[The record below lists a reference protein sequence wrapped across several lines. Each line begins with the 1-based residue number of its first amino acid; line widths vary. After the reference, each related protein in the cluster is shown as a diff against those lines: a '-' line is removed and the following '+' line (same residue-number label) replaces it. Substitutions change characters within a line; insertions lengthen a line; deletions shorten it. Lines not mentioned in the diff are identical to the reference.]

1 MSRSARDSKAARRAV
16 ALALAAGMTL
26 FGLCLG
32 RGAAAAQASTRPVIA
47 RILFLLD
54 IGQARPETSDLITLK
69 PGDPYSFKVVRDS
82 VLQLFKS
89 GLFSDVR
96 VQKSGD
102 QDVTLTFLL
111 VRKLTVRSVKF
122 QAPPAIPTKNLEAG
136 LSALKPGMDFE
147 EDGVGRAESEIKES
161 LKQAGYFDSGVRTV
175 VERDPQAPAV
185 DLTFVLEPGR
195 MFRVDRL
202 VLSGDVRLPANDIR
216 KRLSN
221 REGQPF
227 VPAAM
232 ERDRAAL
239 EDYYRSLGYQQA
251 RVVLADSQFH
261 QAEGTVTLGLRL
273 EAGERVEVVVRGAKV
288 PLDLLTP
295 IWQERV
301 FEDWG
306 LAEGESRILS
316 YLRQKGYLFAIVSST
331 VERQGNALRAI
342 YDVEPGDKYHIR
354 SVVFE
359 GMLYFS
365 VKELQTSLGFQ
376 EGLFSLGG
384 IGGELVF
391 ALPQQI
397 ESLYRSQGFSRAGVN
412 LDFYRKGHTV
422 TAIFALNEGPQLR
435 INDVSIVGTTQVD
448 ASRLLGLIDSR
459 AGGPYFQPS
468 LQRDV
473 ETLRAFY
480 LNQGFRGT
488 KIDVAAT
495 KRTEEL
501 FSVVFSVEEGQ
512 QVRVEKIVITGEK
525 VTRRSTI
532 LRELKIREGDVA
544 RQDAILET
552 KRSLER
558 LGIFSE
564 VRLEEVPLGP
574 QSISLVI
581 NLREG
586 ERNYAGLGLGLETE
600 NAIQSAAVW
609 NNSLSPRITAEFIR
623 SNMFGDAAQLSLAGQ
638 FSLRVK
644 RGVVAFEQPHLFN
657 MILQNSVEALVEWE
671 QRTSYTFDRQGVSFN
686 AVKPIFKDMVLMATL
701 QYARTTLTALSI
713 APNAIDRQFSPYSKT
728 SLSVSLSRDRR
739 DDPFNPRR
747 GSFASVA
754 VEWAYPIFGVESDF
768 QKLFLKYQQYW
779 PLATRLNF
787 NALFRVGLGRG
798 LMPIHERFFA
808 GGSNSFRGEY
818 FDELGP
824 RDPVSGQPVG
834 GKLLALMN
842 FELTVPFLINLP
854 NLSWLLL
861 YDVGNVFASRSDFK
875 LSNIEHALGFG
886 FRYLTPLGPL
896 RFEVGLNLNPPGEGR
911 KVIPFISVGNMF

>member
-1 MSRSARDSKAARRAV
+1 MAAF
-16 ALALAAGMTL
+16 ALAAGMAL
-26 FGLCLG
+26 SGLCFG
-32 RGAAAAQASTRPVIA
+32 QSAAAARASARPVVA

-54 IGQARPETSDLITLK
+54 VGQARPETSDLITVK
-69 PGDPYSFKVVRDS
+69 PGDPYSLKAVRDA
-82 VLQLFKS
+82 VLQLYKS

-111 VRKLTVRSVKF
+111 TRKLTVRSIKF
-122 QAPPAIPTKNLEAG
+122 QASPAVATKTLEAG
-136 LSALKPGMDFE
+136 LSVLKPGSEFAE
-147 EDGVGRAESEIKES
+147 EGVTRAEAELKEA
-161 LKQAGYFDSGVRTV
+161 LQKDGYFESRVRTIV
-175 VERDPQAPAV
+175 DRDPQAPAV
-185 DLTFVLEPGR
+185 DITFDLTPGR
-195 MFRVDRL
+195 MFTVAHL
-202 VLSGDVRLPANDIR
+202 TFSGNVRLPASDIR
-216 KRLSN
+216 KRMST
-221 REGQPF
+221 REGRTF
-227 VPAAM
+227 VPSALDK
-232 ERDRAAL
+232 DRAVL

-251 RVVLADSQFH
+251 RVVLADTQFH
-261 QAEGTVTLGLRL
+261 PADGTVTLDLRL

-288 PLDLLTP
+288 PLDMLTP
-295 IWQERV
+295 IWQEKV

-316 YLRQKGYLFAIVSST
+316 YLRKKGYLFAIVSSV
-331 VERQGNALRAI
+331 VERQGNVLRAI
-342 YDVEPGDKYHIR
+342 YDVEPGDKYRIR

-365 VKELQTSLGFQ
+365 VKELQPSLGFQ

-384 IGGELVF
+384 IGGERVF
-391 ALPQQI
+391 ALPQEI

-422 TAIFALNEGPQLR
+422 TAIFALNEGPQQR

-448 ASRLLGLIDSR
+448 ASRLVGLIDSR
-459 AGGPYFQPS
+459 SGGPYFQPS

-473 ETLRAFY
+473 EKLRVFY

-525 VTRRSTI
+525 VTRRNTI
-532 LRELKIREGDVA
+532 LRELKIREGDLA
-544 RQDAILET
+544 RQDAILDT
-552 KRSLER
+552 KRSLEK

-564 VRLEEVPLGP
+564 VRLEEVPLSP
-574 QSISLVI
+574 RSISLVI

-609 NNSLSPRITAEFIR
+609 NNSLSPRITAELIR

-671 QRTSYTFDRQGVSFN
+671 QRTSYTFDRQGVSFS
-686 AVKPIFKDMVLMATL
+686 AVKPVFKDVVMMATL

-739 DDPFNPRR
+739 DDAFNPRR

-779 PLATRLNF
+779 PLANRLNLS
-787 NALFRVGLGRG
+787 ALFRLGLGRG
-798 LMPIHERFFA
+798 RMPIHERFFA

-824 RDPVSGQPVG
+824 KDQLSGQPVG
-834 GKLLALMN
+834 GKLLAVMN
-842 FELTVPFLINLP
+842 LDLTVPFIITLP
-854 NLSWLLL
+854 DLSWLLF
-861 YDVGNVFASRSDFK
+861 YDVGNVFSSRADFQ
-875 LSNIEHALGFG
+875 LSGIEHAVGFG
-886 FRYLTPLGPL
+886 LRYQTPLGPL
-896 RFEVGLNLNPPGEGR
+896 RFEVGLNLNAPGGGR